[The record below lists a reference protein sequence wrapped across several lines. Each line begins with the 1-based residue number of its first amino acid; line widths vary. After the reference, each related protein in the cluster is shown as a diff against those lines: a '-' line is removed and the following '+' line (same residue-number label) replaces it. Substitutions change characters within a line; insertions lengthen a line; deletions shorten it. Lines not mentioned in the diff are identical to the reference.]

1 MKLKAATLLSVIL
14 ISVLSLFWPLTGSTA
29 TPALERLNAFYSHVN
44 SMSAEFTQS
53 IISESKSSVE
63 KSQGTL
69 DMQRPGKFRWH
80 YTLPYEQEIIAD
92 GKKLWI
98 YDVEMEQVIVKPLD
112 LVLGNTPAVLL
123 SGNANIAEKF
133 TIEEITEEGGD
144 KSLYWMQLV
153 PKDKESGFE
162 KLLLAFSGSDIQ
174 IMELKDAFGQV
185 TRLTFSNLV
194 RNPKIKASTFKFKAP
209 KGVDVIDETAD
220 AN

>member
-1 MKLKAATLLSVIL
+1 MKIKAAMLRSIFF
-14 ISVLSLFWPLTGSTA
+14 ISFLMGWPLVSSA
-29 TPALERLNAFYSHVN
+29 STPALERLNTFYQKVK
-44 SMSAEFTQS
+44 SMSADFTQS

-69 DMQRPGKFRWH
+69 HMQRPGKFRWH

-123 SGNANIAEKF
+123 SGSAEIADKF
-133 TIEEITEEGGD
+133 TIKEITEGQDD

-153 PKDKESGFE
+153 PKDTDSGFE

-185 TRLTFSNLV
+185 TRLTFSNMV
-194 RNPKIKASTFKFKAP
+194 RNPKIDEARFQFTAP
-209 KGVDVIDETAD
+209 KGVDVIDETAE
-220 AN
+220 AK